1 MWIVLYTIVMLN
13 KLKSTK
19 KAERFSTR
27 RMESLSDGVF
37 GFAMTLLVL
46 NIVVPTITSIR
57 TDSQLWQAL
66 VDQQRGIISFVIAFF
81 ILAAM
86 WSLHVRQFE
95 KLDNVDRRFLF
106 INNVRLLVAIL
117 VAFSTSIAANYEKLV
132 LARMILPINF
142 LLLAIVSTWQWYYAI
157 NAKPPLISDMT
168 ESEKRMHKIRAVWF
182 IVFAIIVVA
191 AARFVGELAF
201 SIFILMPLVV
211 KLTAR
216 EEKVRETTE

>member
-1 MWIVLYTIVMLN
+1 MF
-13 KLKSTK
+13 K
-19 KAERFSTR
+19 KPNLTREGERFSTR

-66 VDQQRGIISFVIAFF
+66 LDQQRGLISFVIAFF

-117 VAFSTSIAANYEKLV
+117 VAFSTSIAANYEQLV

-142 LLLAIVSTWQWYYAI
+142 LLLAMVSTWQWYYAV

-182 IVFAIIVVA
+182 IVFAIIVVV
-191 AARFVGELAF
+191 AARFIGELAF
-201 SIFILMPLVV
+201 GIFMLMPIVV

-216 EEKVRETTE
+216 QRFSNK